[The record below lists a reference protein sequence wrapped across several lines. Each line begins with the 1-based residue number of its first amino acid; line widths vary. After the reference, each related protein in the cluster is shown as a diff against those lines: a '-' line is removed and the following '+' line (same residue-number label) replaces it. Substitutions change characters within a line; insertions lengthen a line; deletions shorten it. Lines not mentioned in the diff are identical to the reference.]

1 MADKRSEHF
10 LGLDSE
16 AKKRYVAK
24 TTLIGGTDPYTLK
37 QRDLPQDITDLRL
50 LR

>member
-1 MADKRSEHF
+1 MADKQSEYF
-10 LGLDSE
+10 LGLGLE
-16 AKKRYVAK
+16 AKKWYLTK

-37 QRDLPQDITDLRL
+37 QKDLSHNITELLL